1 MNKNTDLLDTND
13 TLEIGTDD
21 KLDKVTGSD
30 CGGNS
35 YCDKG
40 RLQKKEGVDHLQISQ
55 LCILQY
61 LKHNREQIQNI
72 KSLKTYIGFS
82 SIKQVFRS

>member
-40 RLQKKEGVDHLQISQ
+40 RLQKKEGVGPLTNFTA
-55 LCILQY
+55 LY
-61 LKHNREQIQNI
+61 
-72 KSLKTYIGFS
+72 S
-82 SIKQVFRS
+82 SIP

>member
-1 MNKNTDLLDTND
+1 MNKNTNLLLDTND

-21 KLDKVTGSD
+21 FDKVTGSD

-40 RLQKKEGVDHLQISQ
+40 SIQRTRTTYKFLYSVFFNTLKIYTQWRL
-55 LCILQY
+55 
-61 LKHNREQIQNI
+61 
-72 KSLKTYIGFS
+72 FS
-82 SIKQVFRS
+82 K